1 MSSSLIR
8 RPHLLIGSAALL
20 LSAAAHAEFQVYGT
34 LDLSLGKNEI
44 KETPDKNFDFRSGSN
59 STSKLGF
66 KGSADV
72 GHGLKANFQLESGAI
87 DAEGSIDGAFFGRQ
101 AWAGLSGA
109 FGEARLG
116 LQDSVGYAVHLGN
129 DLNGAANSAS
139 ALVNAGV
146 SPTLGN
152 GRAKGRELQYFSPSF
167 GGVKFLAS
175 VQPAGAKTYTTN
187 GVTEDAKTN
196 GGLAAAYTAGPLN
209 VALSFESRKTENSA
223 NAAGL
228 SATYALGAAKVMA
241 SYSKIGDSFGPGLGV
256 SAPVAGFTV
265 GAQFA
270 KNNANGALAT
280 EWFVNREVLKNTVVY
295 FDVGTLNTTT
305 EKVKQTYALGA
316 IYSF

>member
-44 KETPDKNFDFRSGSN
+44 AGDQKVDFHSGGGTNGN
-59 STSKLGF
+59 STSKFGF
-66 KGSADV
+66 KGSTDV
-72 GHGLKANFQLESGAI
+72 GNGLKANFQLESGALQS
-87 DAEGSIDGAFFGRQ
+87 DGSISGKFFGRQ

-116 LQDSVGYAVHLGN
+116 VQDNVGFEVHSGN
-129 DLNGAANSAS
+129 DLNGAANAAS

-167 GGVKFLAS
+167 GGVKFLAA
-175 VQPAGAKTYTTN
+175 VQPAGEESASDSTI
-187 GVTEDAKTN
+187 KTN
-196 GGLAAAYTAGPLN
+196 GALGAVYAAGPLN
-209 VALSFESRKTENSA
+209 VALSFESRTHENSA